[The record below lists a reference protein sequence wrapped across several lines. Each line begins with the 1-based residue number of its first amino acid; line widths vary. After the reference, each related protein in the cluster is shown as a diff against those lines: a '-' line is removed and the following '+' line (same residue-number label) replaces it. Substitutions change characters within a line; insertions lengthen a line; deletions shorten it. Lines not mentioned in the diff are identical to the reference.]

1 MEVDRRHVRGERIL
15 VDPVRIG
22 AADRQRECSNRVR
35 AFVRRAF
42 GQRYVLGGLRAG
54 ALKG

>member
-1 MEVDRRHVRGERIL
+1 MEVDRRYVRGERTL

-22 AADRQRECSNRVR
+22 VADVIECSKRAR
-35 AFVRRAF
+35 AFVRRVV

>member
-1 MEVDRRHVRGERIL
+1 VGIL
-15 VDPVRIG
+15 KFFTVYAVSWGPVLASVVF
-22 AADRQRECSNRVR
+22 AAIPAGVIL
-35 AFVRRAF
+35 AF